1 MSEVK
6 YWSALLIIF
15 DVLKFIFF
23 KAQTECCFPDLN
35 PFSFNLKK
43 ESLPSFHLKSFQSP
57 SEELSVIKM
66 TDTIFV
72 EGDKLS
78 MRLRP
83 GELKINSANVC
94 GVPTLIHIKGLEQSL
109 PST

>member
-1 MSEVK
+1 MNEWRRCA
-6 YWSALLIIF
+6 YTI
-15 DVLKFIFF
+15 DY
-23 KAQTECCFPDLN
+23 C
-35 PFSFNLKK
+35 
-43 ESLPSFHLKSFQSP
+43 
-57 SEELSVIKM
+57 SVIKM
-66 TDTIFV
+66 NDTIFV